1 MAKKSNS
8 KLMGIL
14 GNALTMVFAVLALA
28 LMALPMMQ
36 STTRTIGDIS
46 QTSSLGSVFENLGQ
60 IGEAEGLGLGALVMF
75 LLVAIFASLLIVS
88 SIVGLVGAIIG
99 NKKLNMTLV
108 NKILA
113 LVLVAV
119 ALVGLILTIVYGA
132 ENSLDYGDLG
142 SIKIIAQAGA
152 VLPLV
157 FGLFA
162 TGCAFLTPSKKKA

>member
-1 MAKKSNS
+1 MAKKSNG

-14 GNALTMVFAVLALA
+14 GNTLTMVFAVLALA

-36 STTRTIGDIS
+36 VITTTG
-46 QTSSLGSVFENLGQ
+46 SLSNTEAGPSVFEYLGRM
-60 IGEAEGLGLGALVMF
+60 GDVEGITLGALVMF

-119 ALVGLILTIVYGA
+119 ALVGLILTIVNGV
-132 ENSLDYGDLG
+132 ENSVEIG
-142 SIKIIAQAGA
+142 STAIKVTAQAGA

-162 TGCAFLTPSKKKA
+162 TGCAFLTSSKKKA

>member
-14 GNALTMVFAVLALA
+14 GNTLTMVFAVLALA

-36 STTRTIGDIS
+36 MTTTAGTLS
-46 QTSSLGSVFENLGQ
+46 NTEAGPSVFEYLGHM
-60 IGEAEGLGLGALVMF
+60 GDVEGITLGALVMF

-88 SIVGLVGAIIG
+88 AIVGLVGAIIG

-108 NKILA
+108 NRILA
-113 LVLVAV
+113 FVLVAV
-119 ALVGLILTIVYGA
+119 ALVGLILTIVNGV
-132 ENSLDYGDLG
+132 ENSVEIG
-142 SIKIIAQAGA
+142 STAIKVTAQAGA